1 MIIPKWKNL
10 VARITRYRDWLLFIA
25 LFIILWQQLM
35 IADLQERMMN
45 MEAACYDDS
54 VNQVQWMAEKAL
66 KENKEQQKDI
76 YELQKT
82 LNDDHFHIKEIEWQL
97 EEK

>member
-1 MIIPKWKNL
+1 M

-45 MEAACYDDS
+45 MESACYDDS

-66 KENKEQQKDI
+66 NENKEQQKDI